1 MISPDNTLSK
11 QQEPEICRCAVI
23 SNAHMTRQDAEILGS
38 LSRHISGE
46 DGGYNWIHP
55 TTYGFLIRTSARTD
69 ATAQLR
75 RKDLSDD
82 FCHVVTYLTEQC
94 QVSMI
99 HFDADAELL
108 KGFPV
113 HNW

>member
-1 MISPDNTLSK
+1 MISSYNNLNK
-11 QQEPEICRCAVI
+11 QAEPEIFRCAVI
-23 SNAHMTRQDAEILGS
+23 SNAHMTQVDSDILDS

-69 ATAQLR
+69 SIEQLR
-75 RKDLSDD
+75 RKGLSDD
-82 FCHVVTYLTEQC
+82 FSHVVTYLTEQC

-108 KGFPV
+108 EGFSV